1 MDRFAHHV
9 KFIEKK
15 EHTWSQKYI
24 SVVEAIVSLHS
35 ALCLIPSTNR
45 MRERGKDGGG
55 EGRVFSRMEI
65 ESDSTQTPQRAL
77 VCAGAGDLGMALF
90 SMVLVSMG

>member
-1 MDRFAHHV
+1 M
-9 KFIEKK
+9 
-15 EHTWSQKYI
+15 
-24 SVVEAIVSLHS
+24 
-35 ALCLIPSTNR
+35 
-45 MRERGKDGGG
+45 GGE

-65 ESDSTQTPQRAL
+65 ESNSTQTPWRAL